1 MKRHTNEELKQ
12 IRVGEVSYTKYGTP
26 TIILEYHSSKTILV
40 EFQDE
45 YKYQYCTTYPNFI
58 KRQLTNPYDKRIAN
72 IGYIGTGKYNFKEH
86 TQAYKKWASII
97 ARCNLDDAKNVDSSI
112 ASYIDCEI
120 SEEWQC
126 FQNFAAWYESHK
138 YEVPNEYLSIDKDI
152 MIHGN
157 KMYCKEKCLLVPE
170 TINSLFIKSKSK
182 RGNLP
187 IGVMQPLGK
196 NYYIAKISKYNRTY
210 RIGSYSSPID
220 AFYAYKTEKE
230 KYIKEI
236 AEKYKS
242 IIPKYIYDLLYQY
255 EVMITD

>member
-1 MKRHTNEELKQ
+1 M
-12 IRVGEVSYTKYGTP
+12 
-26 TIILEYHSSKTILV
+26 
-40 EFQDE
+40 
-45 YKYQYCTTYPNFI
+45 
-58 KRQLTNPYDKRIAN
+58 
-72 IGYIGTGKYNFKEH
+72 
-86 TQAYKKWASII
+86 
-97 ARCNLDDAKNVDSSI
+97 DSSI

-187 IGVMQPLGK
+187 IGVMQPLEK

-220 AFYAYKTEKE
+220 AFMLIRLKKKNILKRLQKNIRALFQN
-230 KYIKEI
+230 IFM
-236 AEKYKS
+236 
-242 IIPKYIYDLLYQY
+242 IYYTN
-255 EVMITD
+255 MK